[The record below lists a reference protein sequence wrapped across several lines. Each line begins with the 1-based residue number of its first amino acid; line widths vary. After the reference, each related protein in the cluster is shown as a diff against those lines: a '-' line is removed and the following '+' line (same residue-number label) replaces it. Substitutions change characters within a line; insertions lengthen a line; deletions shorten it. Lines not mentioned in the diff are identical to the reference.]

1 MDVQRAY
8 YMQWWSPIQVLT
20 FYDIQYL
27 YHISNRPI
35 VIMPTHPKVTQVPR
49 VVHDDLDVLD
59 RPQATYPESFMST
72 SLVLAEI

>member
-1 MDVQRAY
+1 MIKALK
-8 YMQWWSPIQVLT
+8 MTELE
-20 FYDIQYL
+20 L
-27 YHISNRPI
+27 L
-35 VIMPTHPKVTQVPR
+35 KVTQVPR